1 MRRDNKWKYL
11 IISLIVILIIIGVYF
26 KYSQTKEIIG
36 DFDVDTI
43 FLKVSLIENK
53 DQIRTIKITNNNQ
66 AKSFSIS
73 SNFFSDKLSLGENHF
88 SLGPNEVKFLE
99 IEFNPGNNSAG
110 AYLDE
115 LEIASNGYSKRIPIL
130 MEIQSQE
137 IFFDSN
143 INLFPKGDSFVQG
156 ETITSEI
163 RIADIANMG
172 EKSVKVKGDS
182 MVGSKITTGDILIV
196 DRSLSPQ
203 NQNIILAILNG
214 NFVVKKLLISN
225 NDFYLLSDNKYANQI
240 KINSEM
246 EFYVWGVVTYVI
258 HKLSK

>member
-1 MRRDNKWKYL
+1 MSFEIPFLKFSAHAGFPSPAEDFLEPGLNLNQYL
-11 IISLIVILIIIGVYF
+11 I
-26 KYSQTKEIIG
+26 Q
-36 DFDVDTI
+36 
-43 FLKVSLIENK
+43 
-53 DQIRTIKITNNNQ
+53 
-66 AKSFSIS
+66 
-73 SNFFSDKLSLGENHF
+73 
-88 SLGPNEVKFLE
+88 
-99 IEFNPGNNSAG
+99 NSA
-110 AYLDE
+110 AT
-115 LEIASNGYSKRIPIL
+115 
-130 MEIQSQE
+130 
-137 IFFDSN
+137 FC
-143 INLFPKGDSFVQG
+143 
-156 ETITSEI
+156 
-163 RIADIANMG
+163 
-172 EKSVKVKGDS
+172 VKVKGDS

>member
-1 MRRDNKWKYL
+1 MYSKIPFLKFTAHAGFPSPAEDFLEPGLNLNQYL
-11 IISLIVILIIIGVYF
+11 I
-26 KYSQTKEIIG
+26 Q
-36 DFDVDTI
+36 
-43 FLKVSLIENK
+43 
-53 DQIRTIKITNNNQ
+53 
-66 AKSFSIS
+66 
-73 SNFFSDKLSLGENHF
+73 
-88 SLGPNEVKFLE
+88 
-99 IEFNPGNNSAG
+99 NSA
-110 AYLDE
+110 AT
-115 LEIASNGYSKRIPIL
+115 
-130 MEIQSQE
+130 
-137 IFFDSN
+137 FC
-143 INLFPKGDSFVQG
+143 
-156 ETITSEI
+156 
-163 RIADIANMG
+163 
-172 EKSVKVKGDS
+172 VKVKGDS